1 MASKHPNQI
10 SAPSEARA
18 LADRQRKTADHG
30 QPDPGGGTSRRT
42 RWTRRTGPSRGTALL
57 ASIIA
62 MCVLAGCGG
71 SASKAVAPTSS
82 TKDAQS
88 TALTS
93 PASGC
98 GSVVL
103 PAAQDPDGV
112 LAALPAATRAM
123 FAGYAFPVRKSSWS
137 SWKPAHHGRYTVGIA
152 WSQIN
157 SPFQLTVVNKI
168 EAELKADPLIGK
180 VILQSTSSFD
190 VAQQIQQYQSLVQ
203 QKPNLIILE
212 PLVGDAFIGPIDKAA
227 AAGIPTI
234 SAEGEVPSTSSVNVQ
249 SNDYQSSAES
259 AARLLQTLHGKGNVL
274 LVHGITGT
282 ASDVNAF
289 SAFDKELKLCP
300 SVKVAGTITGGFVA
314 SQAKSAT
321 LEFLAS
327 HPEPIAGVMQ
337 SAIMAQGIMSAF
349 QQDGRAM
356 PIVDDIGPD
365 RGSIGYW
372 LSHRQAYQGVG
383 TGLGPESLGETI
395 ANVALGMLEGRGI
408 KVTDVTNQLPL
419 LTDQNLT
426 QWAQP
431 GWSLS
436 TPGEATGPPDSFVTE
451 AQLGPL
457 FNHPAVTK

>member
-1 MASKHPNQI
+1 
-10 SAPSEARA
+10 
-18 LADRQRKTADHG
+18 
-30 QPDPGGGTSRRT
+30 
-42 RWTRRTGPSRGTALL
+42 
-57 ASIIA
+57 
-62 MCVLAGCGG
+62 
-71 SASKAVAPTSS
+71 
-82 TKDAQS
+82 
-88 TALTS
+88 
-93 PASGC
+93 
-98 GSVVL
+98 VVL
-103 PAAQDPDGV
+103 PAPKDPDGV

-123 FAGYAFPVRKSSWS
+123 FAGYAFPVRKSAWS
-137 SWKPAHHGRYTVGIA
+137 SWKPAHHGRLTIGIA

-157 SPFQLTVVNKI
+157 SPFQLTVVNEI
-168 EAELKADPLIGK
+168 ESELKADPLVGK

-190 VAQQIQQYQSLVQ
+190 VSQQIQQYESLVQ
-203 QKPNLIILE
+203 QKPNLIIIE
-212 PLVGDAFIGPIDKAA
+212 PLVGDAFVGPVNKAA
-227 AAGIPTI
+227 AAGIPTV
-234 SAEGEVPSTSSVNVQ
+234 SAEGEIPTTASVNVQ

-259 AARLLQTLHGKGNVL
+259 AARLLQIIHGKGNVL

-282 ASDVNAF
+282 ATDVDASAAF
-289 SAFDKELKLCP
+289 AKELKLCP

-337 SAIMAQGIMSAF
+337 SAIMSDGIMSAF
-349 QQDGRAM
+349 AQDGRTM
-356 PIVDDIGPD
+356 PTVDDIGPD

-372 LSHRQAYQGVG
+372 LSHRKTYQGVG

-395 ANVALGMLEGRGI
+395 ANVTLGMLEGRGI
-408 KVTDVTNQLPL
+408 KLTDVTNQLPL

-436 TPGEATGPPDSFVTE
+436 TPGEAIGPPDSFVTE

-457 FNHPAVTK
+457 FNHAAAAK